1 MKRKNDGYL
10 IAVPDKKNP
19 EIINY
24 YHVKGPKFLYGKR
37 IVEDFEDDEEIL
49 HNTEKN
55 EDDEIKEE
63 IAQEVK
69 KILKQKSKKSKV
81 VDEESETPKKSKDN
95 NSRKKSKKNIKKPK
109 NNKKTKNY
117 RYTVPKERGIFSRI
131 INRMM
136 YESDDY
142 NDIEDYLYDNYEYV
156 YEDLEQS
163 KKSKTRRGQRL
174 YKRVQAYEDARDDIT
189 MKKAFIGM
197 KTTAV
202 AVLLAGAGLS
212 VNLLAKQFDEILNSG
227 YVAQE
232 SEKPKLSNANE
243 GQIQYA
249 ENVLSKIDYEFEHL
263 SHTEQLD
270 TVIRS
275 GSKVND
281 INENR
286 ARSAAKDFLNFSDQK
301 LLEAILEDAYEGE
314 YNSFS
319 EEKKLELKQLL
330 YEMLDE
336 KAKFW
341 IRSPERVAE
350 IQAKNE
356 NKETAGME
364 IE

>member
-1 MKRKNDGYL
+1 MKKKKKIVINEKRLKEIDEAFEKSCEEPGVIIVKDGKV
-10 IAVPDKKNP
+10 IKKDAD
-19 EIINY
+19 I
-24 YHVKGPKFLYGKR
+24 PKMT
-37 IVEDFEDDEEIL
+37 DEEKEL
-49 HNTEKN
+49 TEH
-55 EDDEIKEE
+55 
-63 IAQEVK
+63 IAGEVK
-69 KILKQKSKKSKV
+69 KILNQKKNANNKPANNKKGKKSNTSQKRKINKSKATKKSKY
-81 VDEESETPKKSKDN
+81 
-95 NSRKKSKKNIKKPK
+95 
-109 NNKKTKNY
+109 Y

-131 INRMM
+131 INRVM
-136 YESDDY
+136 YENEDY

-163 KKSKTRRGQRL
+163 KNSKTRRGQRL

-189 MKKAFIGM
+189 MKNAFIGM
-197 KTTAV
+197 KVTAV

-212 VNLLAKQFDEILNSG
+212 VNLLTKQFDEILNSG

-263 SHTEQLD
+263 SHAEQLD

-301 LLEAILEDAYEGE
+301 LLESILEEAYEGE